1 MVRLFAT
8 YVVYHSPG
16 QQRAH
21 LDFMSVK
28 STLVARTTSKCHEPQ
43 GDNEPARHANA
54 ASPKAPPTTPHAR
67 DDRGIPTRARRPRHP
82 RTAWNGESSRDA
94 RATAPAPAQDKSRPR
109 LHALHQRPTQ
119 PRWQKPTD
127 VSCRRP
133 PMRNECGIYS
143 TNAVFL
149 TEPSFRAHFRTAN
162 IGAYLP
168 FSSTGALNEV
178 AAPSLEHPPPCGL
191 CKKRMKCGPFAFSCR
206 TRLRPAISMVRCTTV

>member
-8 YVVYHSPG
+8 HVVYHSPG

-28 STLVARTTSKCHEPQ
+28 STLVARTPPSAIGPSATTNPRTTRTPQ
-43 GDNEPARHANA
+43 TPRRRQQ
-54 ASPKAPPTTPHAR
+54 PPHAR
-67 DDRGIPTRARRPRHP
+67 DDHGIPTRTRRPRHP

-94 RATAPAPAQDKSRPR
+94 NASAPAQDKSRPR

-119 PRWQKPTD
+119 PRWQKLTD
-127 VSCRRP
+127 VSCRHRP
-133 PMRNECGIYS
+133 IRNECGIYG

-149 TEPSFRAHFRTAN
+149 TESSLRTHLRTAN

-168 FSSTGALNEV
+168 FSSIGALNKGL
-178 AAPSLEHPPPCGL
+178 APPLEHPPH
-191 CKKRMKCGPFAFSCR
+191 RAAYAR
-206 TRLRPAISMVRCTTV
+206 NA